1 MKVILRTKQ
10 HTVYEKKSGRFA
22 VKDAEKNWV
31 NGDDKV
37 AVLLAE
43 DWLNSTASGCRST
56 RRRAPVE
63 EAPAEE
69 TAVEEAP
76 VDSSAEET
84 AVEEAPV
91 EQAPVEQAPVEVT
104 AVDETA
110 AKEAPEKDS
119 AS

>member
-43 DWLNSTASGCRST
+43 GLVKTAPQAVAE
-56 RRRAPVE
+56 APVE
-63 EAPAEE
+63 EAPAKE
-69 TAVEEAP
+69 TAV
-76 VDSSAEET
+76 DK
-84 AVEEAPV
+84 
-91 EQAPVEQAPVEVT
+91 
-104 AVDETA
+104 TA
-110 AKEAPEKDS
+110 AEEAPEKDS

>member
-43 DWLNSTASGCRST
+43 GLVKTAPPAVAE
-56 RRRAPVE
+56 APVE

-76 VDSSAEET
+76 VEQA

-91 EQAPVEQAPVEVT
+91 EQAAVEQAPV
-104 AVDETA
+104 DETA
-110 AKEAPEKDS
+110 AEEAPEKDS

>member
-43 DWLNSTASGCRST
+43 GLIKTAPPAVAEAPVKE
-56 RRRAPVE
+56 APVE

-76 VDSSAEET
+76 AEE
-84 AVEEAPV
+84 
-91 EQAPVEQAPVEVT
+91 APVEQAPVEVT

>member
-43 DWLNSTASGCRST
+43 GLVKTAPQAVAE
-56 RRRAPVE
+56 APVE

-76 VDSSAEET
+76 V
-84 AVEEAPV
+84 EEAPAK
-91 EQAPVEQAPVEVT
+91 ET

-110 AKEAPEKDS
+110 AEEAPEKDS
-119 AS
+119 VS

>member
-43 DWLNSTASGCRST
+43 GLVKTAPP
-56 RRRAPVE
+56 AVA

-69 TAVEEAP
+69 TPAVAEAPVEETPAVAEAPVEETPAVEEAP
-76 VDSSAEET
+76 VA
-84 AVEEAPV
+84 EAPV
-91 EQAPVEQAPVEVT
+91 E
-104 AVDETA
+104 ETP
-110 AKEAPEKDS
+110 AKEAPETDS

>member
-43 DWLNSTASGCRST
+43 GLVKTAPQAVAEAPVEE
-56 RRRAPVE
+56 APVE

-69 TAVEEAP
+69 TAVEEAL
-76 VDSSAEET
+76 
-84 AVEEAPV
+84 VEKAPAK
-91 EQAPVEQAPVEVT
+91 ET

-110 AKEAPEKDS
+110 AEEAPEKDS

>member
-10 HTVYEKKSGRFA
+10 HTVYEKKSVRFA

-31 NGDDKV
+31 HGDDKL

-43 DWLNSTASGCRST
+43 GLVKTAPPAVAEAPVKE
-56 RRRAPVE
+56 APVE

-76 VDSSAEET
+76 AEE
-84 AVEEAPV
+84 
-91 EQAPVEQAPVEVT
+91 APVEQAPVEVT

>member
-43 DWLNSTASGCRST
+43 GLVKTAPQAVAE
-56 RRRAPVE
+56 APVE

-69 TAVEEAP
+69 TAVEEAL
-76 VDSSAEET
+76 
-84 AVEEAPV
+84 VEEAPAK
-91 EQAPVEQAPVEVT
+91 ET
-104 AVDETA
+104 AVDKTA
-110 AKEAPEKDS
+110 AEEAPEKDS

>member
-43 DWLNSTASGCRST
+43 GLVKTAPPAVAE
-56 RRRAPVE
+56 APVE
-63 EAPAEE
+63 EAP
-69 TAVEEAP
+69 
-76 VDSSAEET
+76 AEET

-91 EQAPVEQAPVEVT
+91 EQAPVEQAAVEEAPVEQAAVEQ
-104 AVDETA
+104 APVDETA
-110 AKEAPEKDS
+110 AEEAPEKDS

>member
-43 DWLNSTASGCRST
+43 GLVKTAPQAVAEAPVEE
-56 RRRAPVE
+56 APVE

-69 TAVEEAP
+69 TAVEEALVEKAP
-76 VDSSAEET
+76 AKET
-84 AVEEAPV
+84 AV
-91 EQAPVEQAPVEVT
+91 
-104 AVDETA
+104 DKTA
-110 AKEAPEKDS
+110 AEEAPEKDS

>member
-10 HTVYEKKSGRFA
+10 HTVYKKKSGRFA

-43 DWLNSTASGCRST
+43 GLVKTAPPAVVEAPVVDAPVEET
-56 RRRAPVE
+56 PVEEAPVE
-63 EAPAEE
+63 EAPVEE
-69 TAVEEAP
+69 TP
-76 VDSSAEET
+76 VA
-84 AVEEAPV
+84 
-91 EQAPVEQAPVEVT
+91 
-104 AVDETA
+104 
-110 AKEAPEKDS
+110 EAPEKDS

>member
-43 DWLNSTASGCRST
+43 GLVKTAPPAVAEAPVKE
-56 RRRAPVE
+56 APVE

-76 VDSSAEET
+76 A
-84 AVEEAPV
+84 EEAPV

-110 AKEAPEKDS
+110 AEKATEKDS

>member
-43 DWLNSTASGCRST
+43 GLVKTAPQAVAE
-56 RRRAPVE
+56 APVE

-76 VDSSAEET
+76 V
-84 AVEEAPV
+84 EEAPAK
-91 EQAPVEQAPVEVT
+91 ET

-110 AKEAPEKDS
+110 AEEAPEKDS

>member
-10 HTVYEKKSGRFA
+10 HTVYEKQSGRFA

-43 DWLNSTASGCRST
+43 GLVKTA
-56 RRRAPVE
+56 P
-63 EAPAEE
+63 PAV
-69 TAVEEAP
+69 A
-76 VDSSAEET
+76 
-84 AVEEAPV
+84 EAPV
-91 EQAPVEQAPVEVT
+91 EQAPVEET

>member
-43 DWLNSTASGCRST
+43 GLVKTAPQAVAE
-56 RRRAPVE
+56 APVE

-69 TAVEEAP
+69 TAVEEAL
-76 VDSSAEET
+76 
-84 AVEEAPV
+84 VEEAPAK
-91 EQAPVEQAPVEVT
+91 ET
-104 AVDETA
+104 AVDKTA
-110 AKEAPEKDS
+110 AEEAPEKDS
-119 AS
+119 VS

>member
-43 DWLNSTASGCRST
+43 GLVKTAPQAVAE
-56 RRRAPVE
+56 APVE

-76 VDSSAEET
+76 V
-84 AVEEAPV
+84 EEAPV
-91 EQAPVEQAPVEVT
+91 EQAAVEEAAVEDT
-104 AVDETA
+104 AVDETVVE
-110 AKEAPEKDS
+110 EAPEKDS

>member
-43 DWLNSTASGCRST
+43 GLVKTA
-56 RRRAPVE
+56 P
-63 EAPAEE
+63 PAV
-69 TAVEEAP
+69 A
-76 VDSSAEET
+76 
-84 AVEEAPV
+84 EAPV
-91 EQAPVEQAPVEVT
+91 EQAPVEET

>member
-43 DWLNSTASGCRST
+43 GLVKTAPPAVAE
-56 RRRAPVE
+56 APVE
-63 EAPAEE
+63 EAP
-69 TAVEEAP
+69 VEEAQP
-76 VDSSAEET
+76 KRPQLKKLQSKKLQSKKLQSNKLQSKRPQLT
-84 AVEEAPV
+84 KLP
-91 EQAPVEQAPVEVT
+91 PKKHLKKTRP
-104 AVDETA
+104 
-110 AKEAPEKDS
+110 AKRDMT
-119 AS
+119 